1 MIKKLWYII
10 SRILIGVGIILLLN
24 YIRYGSIAMPVHALA
39 SDNIAYYVPKGEEM
53 NIKAFQDKIYYNWC
67 FGSNDALCDTSSML
81 PTISYDL
88 YKLNKNDLTVSDHQY
103 INDLPIQGISLSN
116 PNFTLPT
123 LPGFDS
129 PYGSFVTKINVNMQ
143 TGYFYLTKDVRYN
156 ILLEFY
162 KGDDATYYSQNFVNS
177 DNVKL
182 LFSGKTEEESLNYI
196 TNFETEWILGTS
208 VKPNFA
214 YLSIYFT
221 VNANDLDLDKIILEP
236 NEIISSTPDY
246 FVSNNFRPFVFNTSK
261 NNQDF
266 YLNTISY
273 LNNGYKAEPIDYY
286 MHGTGSSG
294 GGHSSGIGSNYI
306 SKYDVVTQ
314 TEINITSS
322 VCGELDI
329 ACHLNK
335 ITKMLSTFFYNIFSG
350 NFGANDFEYFN
361 QHHLVS
367 SLLLIPIDFLTR
379 IYDSATTSCTPYN
392 IGILY
397 GTRLVLPCINI
408 ASFVGNDLFNIIDA
422 MFCIYMLYNIFMLIV
437 FFIEKWTSLDD
448 TFFLI
453 YSPQHF
459 GPGSSDSYVP
469 KHGGD

>member
-1 MIKKLWYII
+1 MIKKLWYVI
-10 SRILIGVGIILLLN
+10 SKILIGVGIILLLN
-24 YIRYGSIAMPVHALA
+24 YIRYGSVAMPVHALT
-39 SDNIAYYVPKGEEM
+39 SDNIVYRVPVGQPM
-53 NIKAFQDKIYYNWC
+53 NIKSFEDKIYYNWC
-67 FGSNDALCDTSSML
+67 FGANDSLCDTSSML

-88 YKLNKNDLTVSDHQY
+88 YKLNKNDLTVNDYQY
-103 INDLPIQGISLSN
+103 INDLPIQSVSLDVGGS
-116 PNFTLPT
+116 TLPT

-143 TGYFYLTKDVRYN
+143 TGYFYLSKDIKYN

-162 KGDDATYYSQNFVNS
+162 KGDDASYYSQNFVNS
-177 DNVKL
+177 NNVKL
-182 LFSGKTEEESLNYI
+182 LFSGKTQEESLEYI
-196 TNFETEWILGTS
+196 SSFDTNWFLGTENKS
-208 VKPNFA
+208 NFA
-214 YLSIYFT
+214 YLSISFI
-221 VNANDLDLDKIILEP
+221 VNTNDLDLYKIILEP
-236 NEIISSTPDY
+236 NEIIESTPDY
-246 FVSNNFRPFVFNTSK
+246 FVSTSFKPFVFNTFQ

-273 LNNGYKAEPIDYY
+273 LNNNYRADVIDY
-286 MHGTGSSG
+286 HEQGTGSSG
-294 GGHSSGIGSNYI
+294 GGHSSGGFGYHDYYENY
-306 SKYDVVTQ
+306 TQ

-322 VCGELDI
+322 ICGDLDI

-335 ITKMLSTFFYNIFSG
+335 ISKMLSTFFYNIFSG

-361 QHHLVS
+361 KHHLVS

-379 IYDSATTSCTPYN
+379 VYDSATVSCSPYN
-392 IGILY
+392 IGVLY

-408 ASFVGNDLFNIIDA
+408 SSLLGNDLFNIIDA
-422 MFCIYMLYNIFMLIV
+422 MCCIYMLYNIFMLIV

-459 GPGSSDSYVP
+459 GSGSSDVYVP